1 MGLRRQV
8 LAAFALAA
16 APLALTACSGGK
28 VTDYTVPKEK
38 DPELP
43 AAGPA
48 SAPGGEAQPGMGGS
62 MAGTPVPTAGGA
74 ALTWDAPGAWQVKPA
89 SAMRKGSYAVPGPGG
104 AGDLSITA
112 FPGDVGGELAN
123 INRWRGQVGLPPLTD
138 EGLAGASER
147 FRINGLQF
155 VVVDLASD
163 QSPKRLLG
171 AIVPFGDGTW
181 FFKLMGP
188 DKLVAAQKGAFLD
201 FLRTV
206 KPAPGP

>member
-8 LAAFALAA
+8 LTALALAA
-16 APLALTACSGGK
+16 APFPLSACREGK

-43 AAGPA
+43 AAEAGG
-48 SAPGGEAQPGMGGS
+48 APGGDQPSTPGGA
-62 MAGTPVPTAGGA
+62 MAGAAVPTAGGA
-74 ALTWDAPGAWQVKPA
+74 SLTWTAPAAWVPKPG
-89 SAMRKGSYAVPGPGG
+89 SPMRKASFAVPGPGG
-104 AGDLSITA
+104 SADLSVTA

-123 INRWRGQVGLPPLTD
+123 INRWRGQVGLRPLSD
-138 EGLAGASER
+138 ADLPGAAER
-147 FRINGLQF
+147 VQLNGLQF
-155 VVVDLASD
+155 VILDLAGG

-181 FFKLMGP
+181 FFKLLGP
-188 DKLVAAQKGAFLD
+188 DAVVAANRQAFLD

-206 KPAPGP
+206 KPAAGP